1 MNLFA
6 GEVRAGLSKP
16 RKELPSKY
24 LYDELGSALFDAI
37 TVLPEYG
44 LTRADLRLLNRLAGD
59 LPRDFSC
66 VAEFGSGSGSK
77 TRPILGALSPE
88 TYFPIDVSA
97 AALDRCLHELC
108 GLARIQPMEAS
119 YLDGLD
125 QVNGVRGR
133 HPLLI
138 LFLGSTIGNFDSPCR
153 DIFLR
158 QARARMQAG
167 DAMLIGFDLMKP
179 VNTMIDAYDD
189 PTGVTAAFNLNLLG
203 RINRELGGDFEV
215 RAFAHQAIY
224 NEDERRVEMH
234 LRSRVDQC
242 VNIAEAGFRCPFRA
256 DETIWTESSHKF
268 DADEIPEIARANGFV
283 PETQWIDEEW
293 GFAENLWRAA

>member
-37 TVLPEYG
+37 TALPEYG
-44 LTRADLRLLNRLAGD
+44 LTRADRRLLYRLAGD

-77 TRPILGALSPE
+77 TRPVLAALAPE

-97 AALDRCLHELC
+97 AALDRCVHELC
-108 GLARIQPMEAS
+108 GLSRIQAIEAS

-125 QVNGVRGR
+125 QVNRARGAR
-133 HPLLI
+133 PLLV

-158 QARARMQAG
+158 QVRARLRAS

-179 VNTMIDAYDD
+179 VDTMITAYDD
-189 PTGVTAAFNLNLLG
+189 PTGVTASFNLNLLG
-203 RINRELGGDFEV
+203 RINRELGADFNLY
-215 RAFAHQAIY
+215 AFAHRAIY
-224 NEDERRVEMH
+224 NEDERRIEMH
-234 LRSRVDQC
+234 LRSRVDQS
-242 VNIAEAGFRCPFRA
+242 VTVSAADFRCSFQA

-268 DADEIPEIARANGFV
+268 EADEIPDIARAAGFV
-283 PETQWIDEEW
+283 SEAQWIDEAW
-293 GFAENLWRAA
+293 PFAENLWRAA